1 MITANKS
8 LHLFQGYGVE
18 LEYMLVDEQNLAINP
33 ISDSVLQAIAGEIA
47 SEVEVG
53 DIAWSN
59 ELVLHVIELKTNGP
73 SSTLTNLSNSFQ
85 QSINK
90 INTILQK
97 YHAKLL
103 PTGAHPFMHPD
114 TETRLWPHGNGDIY
128 QAYNE
133 IFDCRGHGWSNLQ
146 STHLNLPFHGDDEF
160 VRLHAAIRLL
170 MPIIPALTAST
181 PILDGKLTGYLD
193 TRLEYY
199 RTNQENIP
207 SITGLVI
214 PETVISIAD
223 YHEKILQ
230 PMYMAIRDKDHR
242 NILQEEWLNS
252 RGAIARFDRNAIEIR
267 IIDIQESAQA
277 DIAILSF
284 IVAVLKV
291 LIAEKWTNFT
301 TQLHFPHA
309 SLVGIFQN
317 SITTGLA
324 TVINDRDYLALF
336 GLQNL
341 AFCSIKELWEHI
353 LSENGVADDLES
365 NLLAVLKLILSEG
378 NLSNRIIT
386 ALNNDYSRANII
398 KIYQQLAD
406 CLSHGTIFLPEKN

>member
-267 IIDIQESAQA
+267 IIDIQESARQ
-277 DIAILSF
+277 ILPS
-284 IVAVLKV
+284 
-291 LIAEKWTNFT
+291 
-301 TQLHFPHA
+301 
-309 SLVGIFQN
+309 
-317 SITTGLA
+317 
-324 TVINDRDYLALF
+324 
-336 GLQNL
+336 
-341 AFCSIKELWEHI
+341 
-353 LSENGVADDLES
+353 
-365 NLLAVLKLILSEG
+365 
-378 NLSNRIIT
+378 
-386 ALNNDYSRANII
+386 
-398 KIYQQLAD
+398 
-406 CLSHGTIFLPEKN
+406 

>member
-1 MITANKS
+1 M
-8 LHLFQGYGVE
+8 
-18 LEYMLVDEQNLAINP
+18 
-33 ISDSVLQAIAGEIA
+33 
-47 SEVEVG
+47 
-53 DIAWSN
+53 
-59 ELVLHVIELKTNGP
+59 
-73 SSTLTNLSNSFQ
+73 
-85 QSINK
+85 
-90 INTILQK
+90 
-97 YHAKLL
+97 
-103 PTGAHPFMHPD
+103 
-114 TETRLWPHGNGDIY
+114 
-128 QAYNE
+128 
-133 IFDCRGHGWSNLQ
+133 
-146 STHLNLPFHGDDEF
+146 
-160 VRLHAAIRLL
+160 
-170 MPIIPALTAST
+170 
-181 PILDGKLTGYLD
+181 
-193 TRLEYY
+193 
-199 RTNQENIP
+199 
-207 SITGLVI
+207 
-214 PETVISIAD
+214 
-223 YHEKILQ
+223 
-230 PMYMAIRDKDHR
+230 
-242 NILQEEWLNS
+242 
-252 RGAIARFDRNAIEIR
+252 
-267 IIDIQESAQA
+267 
-277 DIAILSF
+277 SF